1 MISFLILLTI
11 LSHEIVFVV
20 KVNIF
25 SLEKS
30 VKMFPVI
37 NFVLSSI
44 SDKTGEVYLTSS
56 RDNLLF
62 KDKMSLKIIIFIS
75 IKIYQI
81 KFKKLIKNL
90 I

>member
-37 NFVLSSI
+37 NYVLSSI

-62 KDKMSLKIIIFIS
+62 KDRMSLKIIIFIS